1 MIVTING
8 TTGEIFT
15 PKDTF
20 DTAEYF
26 FSKGDRAT
34 CLIIDSSGKEKWSN
48 FNELEELSR
57 GYMDELEKV
66 LNKKTRGTIL
76 KKLAKSKHTEI
87 RVGVARHTN
96 TPYPV
101 LLELVKD
108 PDMSVRRTVLERA
121 KHSKK
126 LTSEQRVDILEFFEK
141 IGDSVVHKQG

>member
-1 MIVTING
+1 
-8 TTGEIFT
+8 
-15 PKDTF
+15 
-20 DTAEYF
+20 
-26 FSKGDRAT
+26 
-34 CLIIDSSGKEKWSN
+34 
-48 FNELEELSR
+48 
-57 GYMDELEKV
+57 MDELEKV